1 MKSLAMVLSQP
12 SSHFLPLGPKFLL
25 QLPDNKH
32 PYKTKFRCLSPRANY
47 IDQATA
53 ACRRS

>member
-1 MKSLAMVLSQP
+1 MFPYGHENSREMFRQVQIKYIKFYRLARLCVDKLR
-12 SSHFLPLGPKFLL
+12 G
-25 QLPDNKH
+25 
-32 PYKTKFRCLSPRANY
+32 LSPQANY